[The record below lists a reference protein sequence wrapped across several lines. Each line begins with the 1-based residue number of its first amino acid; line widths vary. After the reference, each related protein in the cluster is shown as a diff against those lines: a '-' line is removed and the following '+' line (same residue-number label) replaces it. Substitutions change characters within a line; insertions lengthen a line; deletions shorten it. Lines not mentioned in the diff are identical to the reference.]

1 MKLRNIFD
9 VFSNSLEKSTPRHL
23 DGEMFN
29 PKDISISIAPNL
41 TYKRQGKHEHNHSAL
56 FPCLSYTQFRE
67 VKIRDIF

>member
-1 MKLRNIFD
+1 M
-9 VFSNSLEKSTPRHL
+9 